1 MSGDLSVVRSA
12 DGAPPPTPV
21 GPAVASGTPSTP
33 GPASRP
39 GTAVTIDTA
48 GLARFGVRV
57 AIAIPVLVLLFALF
71 LFGASNLV
79 QARSQHELLQ
89 ELATTLPTGE
99 LDALDASVTPGSA
112 VALLEIPA
120 IGLRQVVVEGS
131 SPEDTKA
138 GPGHVASSP
147 IPGEFGN
154 SVIVGRH
161 RSYGAPFE
169 DLGALQADDAIVVTT
184 GQGVFRYTVTSV
196 EPVVGP
202 QSVVQPALESR
213 LTLITSSGTFGG
225 SRLAVTSSLDG
236 DPLGVAT
243 RPAVALDDASL
254 GVGVDAVA
262 YPLTALWIAALVGV
276 AFAVR
281 RTYRRWSGLAAYLVT
296 APIVLVV
303 LWATFETLAR
313 LLPATV

>member
-1 MSGDLSVVRSA
+1 MSGDLSVVRERDETVA
-12 DGAPPPTPV
+12 GAGVTRPVAPP
-21 GPAVASGTPSTP
+21 ASP
-33 GPASRP
+33 SRP
-39 GTAVTIDTA
+39 APLLTIDTA
-48 GLARFGVRV
+48 ALTRFGIRA
-57 AIAIPVLVLLFALF
+57 AIAIPVLVVLFLLY

-79 QARSQHELLQ
+79 EARSQHQLMQ
-89 ELATTLPTGE
+89 ELQTTLPTGE

-120 IGLRQVVVEGS
+120 LGLRQVVIEGS
-131 SPEDTKA
+131 GPEDTKA

-154 SVIVGRH
+154 AVIVGRH
-161 RSYGAPFE
+161 RTYGAPFE
-169 DLGALQADDAIVVTT
+169 DLDQLQAGEAIVVTT
-184 GQGVFRYTVTSV
+184 GQGVFRYTVDAV

-213 LTLITSSGTFGG
+213 ITLITSTGVVGG
-225 SRLAVTSSLDG
+225 SRLAVTGSLEG
-236 DPLGVAT
+236 DPIGVAS

-262 YPLTALWIAALVGV
+262 YPLIALWIAILIGV
-276 AFAVR
+276 VFAVR

-303 LWATFETLAR
+303 LWGTFETLAR